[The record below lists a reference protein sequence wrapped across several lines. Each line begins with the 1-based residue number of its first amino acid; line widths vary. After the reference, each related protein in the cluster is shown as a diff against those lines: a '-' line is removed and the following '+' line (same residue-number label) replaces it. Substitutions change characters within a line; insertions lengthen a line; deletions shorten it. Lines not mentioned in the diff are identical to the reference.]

1 MIPLRIRVEGAQGD
15 APFIVRLKNVEV
27 DKGAVIGPSDAI
39 LMETEDKIVSYDS
52 TRGKLRFPG
61 FQATDLSGDVLLV
74 DPSRSIAHRLVRA
87 SSPHNTFLIT
97 ERCDQLCMMC
107 SQPPKPRHVDL
118 FSAFQQAALLAPRG
132 MTIGISGGEPTLYKE
147 ELFQLVRRSL
157 AARPD
162 LRFHILTNAQH
173 FDESDCKFLASLPSD
188 KVLWGIPIY
197 ASGPALHD
205 EIVGK
210 PGAFDCLMNS
220 FALLARCGATI
231 ELRTVLMSNNVTALE
246 PLAGYIASHLP
257 FISVWAIMQLENI
270 GFARK
275 NWEHLFFDN
284 SVYFTPVAEAIDAAL
299 GRGLAVALYNFPL
312 CTVPPPYR
320 AFTNASISDW
330 KRRYP
335 TTCDGCKLRNSCGGF
350 FEWYNDKKGFAGV
363 HAI

>member
-15 APFIVRLKNVEV
+15 APFIVRLKCVEV
-27 DKGAVIGPSDAI
+27 DKGAVIGPNDAI
-39 LMETEDKIVSYDS
+39 LLETAGETFFYDS
-52 TRGKLRFPG
+52 SRGKLRFPG
-61 FQATDLSGDVLLV
+61 LHATELSGDVLLI
-74 DPSRSIAHRLVRA
+74 DPSRSIAHRLVRS

-107 SQPPKPRHVDL
+107 SQPPKLHHVDL

-132 MTIGISGGEPTLYKE
+132 MTIGISGGEPTLYKK
-147 ELFQLVRRSL
+147 ELFQLVHRSL

-173 FDESDCKFLASLPSD
+173 FDESDCQFLASLPSD

-197 ASGPALHD
+197 ANESALHD

-220 FALLARCGATI
+220 FALLARCGAAI
-231 ELRTVLMSNNVTALE
+231 ELRTVLMTNNATALE
-246 PLAGYIASHLP
+246 LLAGYIASHLP

-275 NWEHLFFDN
+275 NWEHLFFDS
-284 SVYFTPVAEAIDAAL
+284 SVYFAPVANAIDIAL

-320 AFTNASISDW
+320 ALANASISDW
-330 KRRYP
+330 KRRYVA
-335 TTCDGCKLRNSCGGF
+335 TCEGCNLRNSCGGF

-363 HAI
+363 QAI